1 MAPAKTGRDN
11 KSKIAVT
18 KTPQPKRGIL
28 YMAIPVAFMFR
39 IVEIKFIAPNRE
51 DIPARW
57 SENIA
62 MSTAGVEWAIIP
74 LKGG

>member
-1 MAPAKTGRDN
+1 
-11 KSKIAVT
+11 
-18 KTPQPKRGIL
+18 
-28 YMAIPVAFMFR
+28 MAIPVAFMFR